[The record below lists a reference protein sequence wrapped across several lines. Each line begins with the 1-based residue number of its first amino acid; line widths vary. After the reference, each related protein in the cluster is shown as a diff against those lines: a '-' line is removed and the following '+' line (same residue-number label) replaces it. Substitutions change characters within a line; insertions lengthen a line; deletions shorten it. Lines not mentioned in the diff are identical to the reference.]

1 MIIKVNGKEHDVQV
15 NPDTSLLTV
24 LREHLGLT
32 GTRYGCGE
40 GQCAA
45 CTVLVN
51 DKAEHSCIRPVGTV
65 ADAEVTTIEG
75 LAKEGK
81 LHPVQQAFLEED
93 AFQCSYC
100 ASGMVLGAVSLLKEN
115 PSPSEEDIVANM
127 QGHICR
133 CGTYPF
139 IIKAIQRAAA
149 LK

>member
-1 MIIKVNGKEHDVQV
+1 MIIKVNGQEHDVQV
-15 NPDTSLLTV
+15 DPDTALLTV

-40 GQCAA
+40 AECAA

-51 DKAEHSCIRPVGTV
+51 GIAEPSCIKPVSAVIGR
-65 ADAEVTTIEG
+65 EVTTIEG
-75 LAKEGK
+75 LAKDGK

-100 ASGMVLGAVSLLKEN
+100 ASGMVLGAVSLLREN
-115 PSPSEEDIVANM
+115 PSPSEQDIAKSMHRHV
-127 QGHICR
+127 CR

-149 LK
+149 AK